1 MANRYRADPKPVKNN
16 TQTAEVSLTQDF
28 QDYSEFLPNIN
39 RTESIQRF
47 FGSTV
52 NQLLSSGSTQ
62 SIDTFW
68 GRLAGRNY
76 NPENILF
83 EPEDDATRLNYQF
96 QPGIVRKEQGDTA
109 ETVSYINWLDRL
121 ESLGADL
128 ANHDRRF
135 SEPGYTLDVPV
146 NADMMINYYNYYWL
160 EGNIPLVVIEP
171 TVSDPIDIDDIVQ
184 LTQYTTPELGNY
196 RTVEFVNGLRV
207 QFIGPYASSTS
218 GDYNTDAIYYVENV
232 GGAGGIELV
241 EIVDENGNDVFPI
254 VTPYYIETPEG
265 WDTVDWDTT
274 PWDGPGTFEEYQ
286 TETTFTRDDLTLNK
300 SYIVMERWARDKNP
314 WARSNRWFSADAI
327 RIAAEYNEL
336 DPRAYLNRVT
346 RAERPI
352 LEYHANMELYNTCKN
367 FVEVID
373 YIITLDQV
381 SELLSGTANY
391 LVDPLH
397 ALQDGDT
404 VLVVEGN
411 LGSSD
416 TGPYS
421 AAFSRAFNLG
431 SDSSIFNAS
440 FEVGGVGTNI
450 TLTPFSTYNA
460 DEYVIIDKGD
470 SRGDIWCFNGSTWSI
485 AQTKSDRGQHPL
497 FKLYD
502 DEKADLETYTDTDFE
517 GEKIFGYEFNSAGAF
532 DRVLGFSPA
541 FTNQGSF
548 SNYRFEWTLNNNRYN
563 QKITV
568 EGKEEI
574 PGYYFWRDW
583 VRDDYYN
590 GWSNIRGAQRVPI
603 IQTTVADG
611 ETPVEFELGT
621 TGYGYPTEYTVSLVD
636 GTYRW
641 YSHSYMDLVS
651 IGYENPEFIWKYDTE
666 YTINDLISESANK
679 LEFVDPYGNTDANI
693 NVTVVSDVLT
703 TVSIDSA
710 YEYNVVRYRDQADP
724 TNQGEIHLSDENQNR
739 ILVQRNGQIL
749 DEGNDYDVVG
759 STVTVTADLENNDV
773 IELMYVAD
781 SDLENVVYD
790 IAPVHFYNS
799 ENRPFTGA
807 GYDDFI
813 NHFRRQLHA
822 LPGFSGDVQGVNN
835 YHRTLRQHTHD
846 GLIRQQ
852 IYRTSHIQYL
862 LDQESINPIRA
873 LKTNARDYSEF
884 KRFFRNKVKQLW
896 ENEKWDS
903 IRELVDRAMNDINLG
918 KGEDFKYAHS
928 DMAYSKQFNSLI
940 YSVTTAGEDTFAL
953 PKVISKYGDTQNHV
967 QVWLSEYDAGTNA
980 YQERPLQ
987 KGVDYTI
994 DGLNIVLDS
1003 PAAVKPAD
1011 VVASGVPVV
1020 YNNEQVVTSSVI
1032 EGSALVTIRW
1042 YDYNHLSHVPY
1053 SAVKLGFFK
1062 PTQVEVVD
1070 GELIGHDGSRYT
1082 LATSNITDMNGPD
1095 FDVVAAALWDFELR
1109 VFNNLVDKHFVGSK
1123 LPADMRDF
1131 YPNPVS
1137 EFAYDVSDMTVR
1149 LDDWYNRYALREGIQ
1164 EIDVIDFNGLDE
1176 FTWNYSSII
1185 PGVGSWRSLYVYTF
1199 GTDRPHTHPW
1209 EMLGHGVKP
1218 TWWDATYSW
1227 SAGPLRT
1234 ALLNAL
1240 KYGITG
1246 NATTPDHV
1254 DIRYARSSYDWDNE
1268 TLVSDDGN
1276 ATLNPPVTAG
1286 VVALPANVDAARDFV
1301 FGDWSE
1307 TENVWRKS
1315 SEYLFA
1321 LAEVYLQL
1329 KPYRVFETF
1338 WSLNRWNVNTGVTQE
1353 QWVNPDTC
1361 MRKDNNEIHNQLI
1374 TNGVIGNIRVILPGT
1389 GYTSLDIDF
1398 EQDVSCQENASA
1410 TAYFN
1415 GGAVTAVAV
1424 DNPGRGFLKEPEVT
1438 LTANVGANDD
1448 VELEYVVDR
1457 QYVVTHLGF
1466 NTLSAEEYRV
1476 DERYTN
1482 DLATRLDNLAYEYC
1496 IHVGGFTDKRILSL
1510 ELAGEHQDGG
1520 QIRIPE
1526 SSYDIVIDRNAPN
1539 TIVFYSGVRIQKI
1552 EGRGY
1557 MVDGYNLDSRF
1568 FNYLRPSTGGNQ
1580 TSVQIGDVEVIKHLN
1595 WRNEVSRVPYRT
1607 VFRKRQELY
1616 QFLLG
1621 LGKYYESI
1629 GFDAFTEWEI
1639 DARAA
1644 IVWSLSDETEDLFVN
1659 GMSDNLIYNQGNRGV
1674 VQTID
1679 VNYDGVLNVLDETYQ
1694 AIRRNELFV
1703 LRNEETTEIAPKS
1716 SDRRIYGLGVR
1727 VVEFEHIITLDN
1739 ITTFND
1745 PIYQPELGIGQNR
1758 IRLFGERTRNWNGRV
1773 EAPGYIV
1780 RNTGLVTNFETSV
1793 RELERDWISAE
1804 SKALER
1810 LTRQTI
1816 GYNVGYSKP
1825 TYMTNTFI
1833 SDVSA
1838 YRFEKGERKYQGTP
1852 EAIAAMARNKN
1863 IFGSE
1868 FAQEYYEE
1876 WMVRLGD
1883 YGDISEREPLQF
1895 QVDRNKIKGDP
1906 QHFRFNDNF
1915 VSDREDD
1922 LIIDISDGGAEAI
1935 NGDYSSPF
1943 DTLPVLR
1950 LDENKI
1956 TNLDQYQT
1964 FTRDAGLPLTT
1975 EVDNFVLS
1983 IDNIGEIYDP
1993 TADYASIPNWSKL
2006 AAYVQGDVVRYLGY
2020 VWELN
2025 IGSTGLNR
2033 VSSDLSFRGTQ
2044 VFPTVPNGDTFIAND
2059 EVVTFVKR
2067 NEVITN
2073 NLINVDGAQP
2083 LPEVPSGSTL
2093 VLDGTNI
2100 DFIKTASEVQYLD
2113 INITGNISNPSI
2125 QNSASRQFSV
2135 FYADNSNDPLTEV
2148 VVNFNQ
2154 LLPTNTMTQIWTD
2167 ALNEAGASLV
2177 TSKVSARISALQDLQ
2192 TDYVA
2197 ANGVSAWESFIDQ
2210 YYLVS
2215 PTPNL
2220 VLNPEFLGSEVSA
2233 NIGASWEDAARDLIQ
2248 LDLDLIE
2255 DIGGTHVE
2263 TVATMVS
2270 GSLNNT
2276 VQFETAR
2283 DAANNLLDLFVT
2295 PIDAN
2300 RNLNNF
2306 IQYVESNG
2314 GVTIADN
2321 ATIIVDEPNR
2331 YVVDTLATIKNKI
2344 DSALAA
2350 ASAPSDISTSTVGN
2364 VLTVNRTNNV
2374 QGSRLGVSIDADLGF
2389 TAADTDVVSQG
2400 TNVVGGVDLDLSG
2413 IVTQI
2418 NNAGVIGVSA
2428 VARNNVLRITSSNP
2442 TLTIGSGSANGPLG
2456 ISAGVYQASQT
2467 IENRETDLNINDVVQ
2482 QINEAEITDLT
2493 ATQVE
2498 GVLVINFTGDRLEI
2512 GEGTANNDLGITP
2525 NVFDS
2530 RNETVSN
2537 VFDPADWNVV
2547 EDPLDLNVWVI
2558 DNLGSEPGASGL
2570 SSNRY
2575 NVYQALDFDLGI
2587 LQICPGNE
2595 NGDDALIKLD
2605 RLNGQ
2610 GFEVHNLE
2618 VGEFVFIINSTCV
2631 PSVDGIHRV
2640 TRVDDQQNF
2649 YIDRYIEEEGFAGKV
2664 FPLRSMRFANTA
2676 EALTAMENPKY
2687 FRAAGDDI
2695 AVINDGLS
2703 LESTLADPEPFPRLT
2718 GGVRNGDYV
2727 YVDDYQE
2734 VVDNVAD
2741 EGLGFGAVYQ
2751 VFVNNNKVT
2760 LNFVR
2765 AENGKTD
2772 NSQIHNGVL
2781 HDNASGDTIVNF
2793 EVYDPLKGIIPGI
2806 ADREIDIKSEFDAA
2820 YYNNTTDPD
2829 GEVNFANSWGQEQ
2842 VGTVW
2847 WDLTTAIYLN
2857 YDQSTPEYRQKHWG
2871 QLFPGALIDV
2881 YEWTKSP
2888 VTPDQYSDVV
2898 SQDTTVDGQ
2907 LLTGVPYAQTDQF
2920 GEPQYYWSEENEI
2933 NPITGQVETYFY
2945 FWVRGKTTL
2954 PNVNRQ
2960 FSVLQLEEII
2970 LDPARQQID
2979 WLAATS
2985 ENTLLVSSLDT
2996 TTGYK
3001 DLVMTVNYDANPSD
3015 YHQEYLL
3022 LAEND
3027 PSTIINEWLHIS
3039 LRDSLAGYTQATGV
3053 YPWSD
3058 WEPIDT
3064 YLPGQIVRSGNGVF
3078 FRCHTESTGNNPDS
3092 DVDNDF
3098 WTQLEDVQ
3106 LNPEGE
3112 IESLDYVEVEEPQNI
3127 PDLKLHPF
3135 VRQGLQVRPHQT
3147 WFEDINGGRRA
3158 VIEKINSQL
3167 IEINLLSSDIPWRTS
3182 FDREVSLG
3190 NGLVYDLRDYW
3201 DFADWSV
3208 DDYEYNRS
3216 VGNFFVEERSEL
3228 AELSPTE
3235 GNIAHVEVN
3244 TDYDGRNRREVY
3256 RYTADEWQLVFKEKA
3271 TIQFN
3276 DLLWD
3281 NELLQGG
3288 WDIADWDTTEWDRAS
3303 SGLMVEIFDEFY
3315 NNIWIEERR
3324 PLYTDLWFAAVKY
3337 VLREQGEPD
3346 WIFKTSYFKVTV
3358 EDELEKIYNKFFT
3371 ENVEDLI
3378 EYIETVKPF
3387 RSKLRDAIVRK
3398 IADDAAD
3405 VDIDDAIEIRV
3416 QTNPLL
3422 NANYN
3427 FTGGFDIGYAGG
3439 EEAQALGQE
3448 IVDPFT
3454 RAFRLNVG
3462 KNGNNYSSKIINDR
3476 KVLLGLD
3483 IGPFDTVIP
3492 VLTIGDGDLPDP
3504 AVTGQTEAAWINGE
3518 RFTYTGLGQLN
3529 TDGIGSGF
3537 SSGFDQGF
3545 SGVTLLTGVTRGT
3558 QGTFARGHSF
3568 ADIIEGVGNDAE
3580 LIENTTLSDWG
3591 NDLYPAWQPLGSGL
3605 LDTTNQTPNGLHMR
3619 GTDKWL
3625 EIINITQSNPAVVT
3639 VTDTSM
3645 LEDVMVVGIQNVDG
3659 MTQINDRAYTITVI
3673 DSTRFSLDGVD
3684 STGFSEFTSTGC
3696 DPITADDTSIT
3707 TDSTEVETDDTC
3719 VSTCD
3724 TVTADDDTIT
3734 ADSDTPTAD
3743 TGCETNGIVDYGACF
3758 GTIEPWGNILW
3769 AQIIALGETADAIF
3783 QWQDELEELI
3793 EEYWAQNYPWPSGDS
3808 DEYTADS
3815 VWITADGDNALY

>member
-16 TQTAEVSLTQDF
+16 TQTAEVNLTQDF

-62 SIDTFW
+62 SIDTYW

-76 NPENILF
+76 NPDNILF

-96 QPGIVRKEQGDTA
+96 QPGIVRKDQGNTA

-128 ANHDRRF
+128 ANHDRVF

-171 TVSDPIDIDDIVQ
+171 TVTNPIDIDDITRVS
-184 LTQYTTPELGNY
+184 QYTTPELGNY

-218 GDYNTDAIYYVENV
+218 GNAYPGSIYSVENV
-232 GGAGGIELV
+232 GGVGGIELV
-241 EIVDENGNDVFPI
+241 ELVNENGRDVFPV

-274 PWDGPGTFEEYQ
+274 PWDGPGTFDEYDV
-286 TETTFTRDDLTLNK
+286 ETTFTRDDLTLNK

-327 RIAAEYNEL
+327 RIAAEYNDI
-336 DPRAYLNRVT
+336 DPRAYLNRRT

-352 LEYHANMELYNTCKN
+352 IEYRANMELYNTCKN
-367 FVEVID
+367 FYESVD
-373 YIITLDQV
+373 YVITLDQV
-381 SELLSGTANY
+381 SEILAGNANY
-391 LVDPLH
+391 LVDPFN
-397 ALQDGDT
+397 ALQNGDV

-411 LGSSD
+411 IDVSD
-416 TGPYS
+416 PGPYS

-431 SDSSIFNAS
+431 SDASIVNAA
-440 FEVGGVGTNI
+440 FTVGGVGTNI
-450 TLTPFSTYNA
+450 TLTPKSVYSA
-460 DEYVIIDKGD
+460 DDYVIVLRGE
-470 SRGDIWCFNGSTWSI
+470 SRGEIWCFDGTEWSLG
-485 AQTKSDRGQHPL
+485 QTKSERGQHPL

-502 DEKADLETYTDTDFE
+502 DEKTDLETYPDTDFA
-517 GEKIFGYEFNSAGAF
+517 GEKVFGYEFNTTGAF
-532 DRVLGFSPA
+532 DRVLGFAPA

-548 SNYRFEWTLNNNRYN
+548 ANYRFEWTLNNTRYRQN
-563 QKITV
+563 IV
-568 EGKEEI
+568 DENDEEI
-574 PGYYFWRDW
+574 RGYYFWRDW

-590 GWSNIRGAQRVPI
+590 GWSNIRGAQRVPV
-603 IQTTVADG
+603 IQTTVSDG
-611 ETPVEFELGT
+611 VTPVEFELGT
-621 TGYGYPTEYTVSLVD
+621 IGYGHPTEFTVSLVD
-636 GTYRW
+636 GKYRW
-641 YSHSYMDLVS
+641 HSHSYMDLVS
-651 IGYENPEFIWKYDTE
+651 VGYENPEFIWKYDTE
-666 YTINDLISESANK
+666 YTINDLISDSANK
-679 LEFVDPYGNTDANI
+679 LEFTDPFGGTANI
-693 NVTVVSDVLT
+693 NVTIVSDVLI
-703 TVSIDSA
+703 TVSIDPA
-710 YEYNVVRYRDQADP
+710 YEYSVVHYRDQADS
-724 TNQGEIHLSDENQNR
+724 TNRGEIHLSDENQNR
-739 ILVQRNGQIL
+739 IMVQRNGQIL
-749 DEGNDYDVVG
+749 DEGRDYDVVG
-759 STVTVTADLENNDV
+759 STLTVTADLENNDV
-773 IELMYVAD
+773 VELMYIAD

-790 IAPVHFYNS
+790 VAPVHFYNS

-813 NHFRRQLHA
+813 NHFRRQLYA
-822 LPGFSGDVQGVNN
+822 MPGFVGDVQGVNN

-884 KRFFRNKVKQLW
+884 KRFFRNKVQQLW
-896 ENEKWDS
+896 EKEEWDS

-940 YSVTTAGEDTFAL
+940 YSITPAGEDTFAL
-953 PKVISKYGDTQNHV
+953 PRAISKYGDTQNHV
-967 QVWLSEYDAGTNA
+967 QVWLSEYDVGTNS
-980 YQERPLQ
+980 YLERPLQ

-994 DGLNIVLDS
+994 DGLSIILTS

-1011 VVASGVPVV
+1011 VVSGGVPVV
-1020 YNNEQVVTSSVI
+1020 FNTEQVVTSEVI
-1032 EGSALVTIRW
+1032 DGSATLTIRW
-1042 YDYNHLSHVPY
+1042 YDYVHLSHVPY

-1062 PTQVEVVD
+1062 PTQIEVVD

-1082 LATSNITDMNGPD
+1082 LANTNITDITGPD
-1095 FDVVAAALWDFELR
+1095 FDVVGAALWDFELR
-1109 VFNNLVDKHFVGSK
+1109 VFNNLVDKHFVDDN

-1131 YPNPVS
+1131 YPNPVG
-1137 EFAYDVSDMTVR
+1137 EFAYDVGDLTVR
-1149 LDDWYNRYALREGIQ
+1149 LDDWYNRYALREGIE
-1164 EIDVIDFNGLDE
+1164 EIDVIDYNGLDE

-1209 EMLGHGVKP
+1209 EMLGHSIKP
-1218 TWWDATYSW
+1218 TWWNATYSW
-1227 SAGPLRT
+1227 DAGPLRD

-1246 NATTPDHV
+1246 NATTPNHV

-1268 TLVSDDGN
+1268 VLVTDDGT
-1276 ATLNPPVTAG
+1276 ATLNPPVAAG
-1286 VVALPANVDAARDFV
+1286 VVSLPTNVDAARDFV

-1329 KPYRVFETF
+1329 KPYRAFETF
-1338 WSLNRWNVNTGVTQE
+1338 WSLDRWNVNTGVTQE

-1361 MRKDNNEIHNQLI
+1361 VRQDRGEIHNQLI
-1374 TNGVIGNIRVILPGT
+1374 TSGVIGNIRVILPGT
-1389 GYTSLDIDF
+1389 GYTSLDLDLK
-1398 EQDVSCQENASA
+1398 QGVTCSDRATV
-1410 TAYFN
+1410 TAYTS
-1415 GGAVTAVAV
+1415 GGGVTAVAV
-1424 DNPGRGFLKEPEVT
+1424 ENPGRGFVGEPEVEI
-1438 LTANVGANDD
+1438 TANVGADGE

-1457 QYVVTHLGF
+1457 EFVVTHLGF
-1466 NTLSAEEYRV
+1466 NTLSAEEFRV

-1482 DLATRLDNLAYEYC
+1482 DLAARLDNLEYEYC
-1496 IHVGGFTDKRILSL
+1496 IHVGGYTDKRILSL
-1510 ELAGEHQDGG
+1510 ELAGEHNDGG

-1557 MVDGYNLDSRF
+1557 LVDGYNLDSRF
-1568 FNYLRPSTGGNQ
+1568 FNYLRPSTGGSQ

-1607 VFRKRQELY
+1607 IFRKRQELY

-1621 LGKYYESI
+1621 LGKYYESV

-1659 GMSDNLIYNQGNRGV
+1659 GMSDNLVYNQGNRGV

-1703 LRNEETTEIAPKS
+1703 LRNEETTEFAPKS
-1716 SDRRIYGLGVR
+1716 SNRRIYGLGVR

-1739 ITTFND
+1739 VTTFND

-1758 IRLFGERTRNWNGRV
+1758 IRLVGERTRNWNGRV

-1780 RNTGLVTNFETSV
+1780 RNTGLVSNFETSV
-1793 RELERDWISAE
+1793 REIERDWISSE

-1816 GYNVGYSKP
+1816 GYNVGYIKP
-1825 TYMTNTFI
+1825 TYMTNTFVG
-1833 SDVSA
+1833 DVSA
-1838 YRFEKGERKYQGTP
+1838 YRFEKGERKYQGTA

-1868 FAQEYYEE
+1868 FEHEFYEE

-1895 QVDRNKIKGDP
+1895 EVDRNKIKGDP

-1935 NGDYSSPF
+1935 NGNYSSPF
-1943 DTLPVLR
+1943 DVLPVLR
-1950 LDENKI
+1950 LGENKI
-1956 TNLDQYQT
+1956 TNLDQFQT

-1975 EVDNFVLS
+1975 EVDAYSLS
-1983 IDNIGEIYDP
+1983 IDNIGDVYDP
-1993 TADYASIPNWSKL
+1993 TAEYATIPNWSRL
-2006 AAYVQGDVVRYLGY
+2006 AAYVQGDIVRYQGY

-2025 IGSTGLNR
+2025 VGTTGLTTTSN
-2033 VSSDLSFRGTQ
+2033 DLSFRATQ
-2044 VFPTVPNGDTFIAND
+2044 SFPTVQNGRTFIANGETVVFIKTS
-2059 EVVTFVKR
+2059 EVT
-2067 NEVITN
+2067 TN
-2073 NLINVDGAQP
+2073 NLINVDGTLP
-2083 LPEVPSGSTL
+2083 LPSTSSGSTL
-2093 VLDGTNI
+2093 VLDGRNVN
-2100 DFIKTASEVQYLD
+2100 FIKTVTTIEYG
-2113 INITGNISNPSI
+2113 NIALTGNVTNPTI
-2125 QNSASRQFSV
+2125 QNSANRELSI
-2135 FYADNSNDPLTEV
+2135 FYADSAGAGLTEV
-2148 VVNFNQ
+2148 VVEFDE
-2154 LLPTNTMTQIWTD
+2154 LLTTNTAQQIWID
-2167 ALNEAGASLV
+2167 ALTEAGA
-2177 TSKVSARISALQDLQ
+2177 TSVNTVAANRISALQALQ
-2192 TDYVA
+2192 TAYVA
-2197 ANGVSAWESFIDQ
+2197 ANSANDWENFIGN
-2210 YYLVS
+2210 YYNTALS
-2215 PTPNL
+2215 PDRI
-2220 VLNPEFLGSEVSA
+2220 LNPESLGTQVNA
-2233 NIGASWEDAARDLIQ
+2233 NIGASWETAARDLIQ
-2248 LDLDLIE
+2248 LDLDLIA
-2255 DIGGTHVE
+2255 DIGGAHAE

-2276 VQFETAR
+2276 AQFESSR
-2283 DAANNLLDLFVT
+2283 DSANNLLDVFITNNNANQNLQDFIAFVEGNGGT
-2295 PIDAN
+2295 TI
-2300 RNLNNF
+2300 
-2306 IQYVESNG
+2306 SNG
-2314 GVTIADN
+2314 LI
-2321 ATIIVDEPNR
+2321 IIVTNPNR
-2331 YVVDTLATIKNKI
+2331 YVVDTLASIKTKI
-2344 DSALAA
+2344 DSALVAA
-2350 ASAPSDISTSTVGN
+2350 NAPSTISTTITGN
-2364 VLTVNRTNNV
+2364 VLTLIREDNEE
-2374 QGSRLGVSIDADLGF
+2374 GFRLGVSTDNDLGF
-2389 TAADTDVVSQG
+2389 TAADNDVETQG
-2400 TNVVGGVDLDLSG
+2400 STTTGSVALNLNEVV
-2413 IVTQI
+2413 TAI
-2418 NNAGVIGVSA
+2418 NNAGITGVTA
-2428 VARNNVLRITSSNP
+2428 VERNNILRITSSNP
-2442 TLTIGSGSANGPLG
+2442 TLTIGNGTANSLLG
-2456 ISAGVYQASQT
+2456 IGAGTYQASQT
-2467 IENRETDLNINDVVQ
+2467 IEDRPVDLNINDVVA
-2482 QINEAEITDLT
+2482 QINEAEIPNLT
-2493 ATQVE
+2493 ASQIE
-2498 GVLVINFTGDRLEI
+2498 GVLVISYTGDRLEI
-2512 GEGTANNDLGITP
+2512 GDGTANSALGITP

-2530 RNETVSN
+2530 RNDTVSN
-2537 VFDPADWNVV
+2537 IFDPEDWTVV
-2547 EDPLDLNVWVI
+2547 EDPLNLNVWVV
-2558 DNLGSEPGASGL
+2558 DNIGSEPGASGL

-2575 NVYQALDFDLGI
+2575 DVYQALDFDLGI

-2595 NGDDALIKLD
+2595 SGDDALIKLD
-2605 RLNGQ
+2605 RLSGQ
-2610 GFEVHNLE
+2610 GLEVHNLE
-2618 VGEFVFIINSTCV
+2618 VGEFVFIVNSTCI

-2649 YIDRYIEEEGFAGKV
+2649 YIDRYIEEEGFTGKV

-2676 EALTAMENPKY
+2676 EALTAMEDPRY

-2695 AVINDGLS
+2695 AEINDDLS
-2703 LESTLADPEPFPRLT
+2703 PESTLADRDAFPRLT

-2727 YVDDYQE
+2727 FVDNYQE
-2734 VVDNVAD
+2734 VVEDVAD
-2741 EGLGFGAVYQ
+2741 EEQGFGAVYQ
-2751 VFVNNNKVT
+2751 VSVSDNQAILT
-2760 LNFVR
+2760 LVR
-2765 AENGKTD
+2765 VEKGKTD
-2772 NSQIHNGVL
+2772 NSQIRNGVL
-2781 HDNASGDTIVNF
+2781 HDNASGDTIIEF

-2829 GEVNFANSWGQEQ
+2829 GEINLANFWGQEQ

-2857 YDQSTPEYRQKHWG
+2857 YDQSTPEYRQRHWG

-2888 VTPDQYSDVV
+2888 VAPDQYAGVV
-2898 SQDTTVDGQ
+2898 SQDTVVDGQ
-2907 LLTGVPYAQTDQF
+2907 LLTGVPYAQIDQF

-2954 PNVNRQ
+2954 PNVERQ
-2960 FSVLQLEEII
+2960 FSVLQLEELIV
-2970 LDPARQQID
+2970 DPARQEVD

-2996 TTGYK
+2996 TTGYPE
-3001 DLVMTVNYDANPSD
+3001 LVMTVNYDVNASD

-3022 LAEND
+3022 LAEGD

-3053 YPWSD
+3053 YPWSQ
-3058 WEPIDT
+3058 WEAGTT
-3064 YLPGQIVRSGNGVF
+3064 YLVGQIVRSGTGVF
-3078 FRCHTESTGNNPDS
+3078 FRCHTESTGVNPDT
-3092 DVDNDF
+3092 DVNNDF

-3106 LNPEGE
+3106 LNPEGD
-3112 IESLDYVEVEEPQNI
+3112 IVSLDYVEVEEPQNI

-3158 VIEKINSQL
+3158 IVEKINSQL
-3167 IEINLLSSDIPWRTS
+3167 IGINLLSSDIPWRAS
-3182 FDREVSLG
+3182 FDREVNLG
-3190 NGLVYDLRDYW
+3190 NGFVYDLRDYW
-3201 DFADWSV
+3201 DFADWKV
-3208 DDYEYNRS
+3208 PGYEYNRS
-3216 VGNFFVEERSEL
+3216 VGNFFLEERTEL
-3228 AELSPTE
+3228 ASLTPSED
-3235 GNIAHVEVN
+3235 NIAHVEVSI
-3244 TDYDGRNRREVY
+3244 DFDGRNRREVY
-3256 RYTADEWQLVFKEKA
+3256 QYTAGEWQLIFKEKA

-3303 SGLMVEIFDEFY
+3303 SGLMVEIFNEFY
-3315 NNIWIEERR
+3315 YNIWIEERR

-3346 WIFKTSYFKVTV
+3346 WIFKTSYFKVIV

-3378 EYIETVKPF
+3378 DYIETVKPF

-3398 IADDAAD
+3398 VADDDAE
-3405 VDIDDAIEIRV
+3405 VDIDDAIEIRI

-3422 NANYN
+3422 GANN
-3427 FTGGFDIGYAGG
+3427 GFSGGFDIGYDGG
-3439 EEAQALGQE
+3439 ETAQNLSQG

-3462 KNGNNYSSKIINDR
+3462 RNGNNYSSKIINDR
-3476 KVLLGLD
+3476 KVLLGMD
-3483 IGPFDTVIP
+3483 IGPFDAVIP

-3504 AVTGQTEAAWINGE
+3504 AVTGETEAAWINGE
-3518 RFTYTGLGQLN
+3518 RITYTGMGQLN
-3529 TDGIGSGF
+3529 TVAINSGFSNGFWNQSFSGSGSGSTEGVGSGF
-3537 SSGFDQGF
+3537 TSGFAQGF
-3545 SGVTLLTGVTRGT
+3545 SGVTVLTGVTRGT
-3558 QGTFARGHSF
+3558 QGTFARGHSY
-3568 ADIIEGVGNDAE
+3568 ADIIEGVGTDAE

-3605 LDTTNQTPNGLHMR
+3605 LDSTNQTPNGLHMR
-3619 GTDKWL
+3619 GADKLL
-3625 EIINITQSNPAVVT
+3625 EITNISNTNPAVVT
-3639 VTDTSM
+3639 VSDTSM
-3645 LEDVMVVGIQNVDG
+3645 LTTGMVVGIQDVES
-3659 MTQINDRAYTITVI
+3659 MPEINDRSYTITVI
-3673 DSTRFSLDGVD
+3673 NGTQFSLDGVD
-3684 STGFSEFTSTGC
+3684 STSYGTY
-3696 DPITADDTSIT
+3696 TATCGGVSS
-3707 TDSTEVETDDTC
+3707 DSTEVTVDSTEVTVDDG
-3719 VSTCD
+3719 CD
-3724 TVTADDDTIT
+3724 
-3734 ADSDTPTAD
+3734 
-3743 TGCETNGIVDYGACF
+3743 TNGIVDYGACF

-3769 AQIIALGETADAIF
+3769 AQIIARSETADAIA

-3793 EEYWAQNYPWPSGDS
+3793 EEFWF
-3808 DEYTADS
+3808 
-3815 VWITADGDNALY
+3815 